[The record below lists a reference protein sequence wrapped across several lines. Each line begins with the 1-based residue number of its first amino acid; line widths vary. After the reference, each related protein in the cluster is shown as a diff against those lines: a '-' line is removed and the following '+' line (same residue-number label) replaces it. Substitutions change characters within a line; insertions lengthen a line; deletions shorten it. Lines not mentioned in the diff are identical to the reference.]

1 VLILGKSLDLWLKF
15 KIKDNLYAVDCAYVK
30 YIGVVPKDDLTEIVD
45 SSNYVRGIIK
55 FGGEIVTLLSLRS
68 IFGMESFSRRAEVF
82 DEIIEEI
89 KNDYMNWVNTLIG
102 CIESGDNFKLSTNP
116 HKCNFGVWYDNYK
129 AVNCSINFQLQKLDT
144 PHKEV
149 HGLAKEANSLIGS
162 NASENKK
169 RLSEIVD
176 VINTEYTPQIIKCLE
191 DTQRVYRDTLKEMF
205 ISIREK
211 SVSVAFTID
220 EVIGTEK
227 LDIIYKD
234 EADDSME
241 FPDFIEGTARDKN
254 DSLVM
259 IVDITKII
267 MEAEKVGGV
276 KTKI

>member
-1 VLILGKSLDLWLKF
+1 MGRSLDLWLKF

-30 YIGVVPKDDLTEIVD
+30 YIGVVPREDLTEIVD
-45 SSNYVRGIIK
+45 SSDYVRGIIK
-55 FGGEIVTLLSLRS
+55 FSGEIVTLLSLRS
-68 IFGMESFSRRAEVF
+68 IFGLESFSRRAEVF
-82 DEIIEEI
+82 EEVIEER
-89 KNDYMNWVNTLIG
+89 KNDYMKWVNTLIN
-102 CIESGDNFKLSTNP
+102 CINSGESFKLPTNP
-116 HKCNFGVWYDNYK
+116 HKCDFGVWYDNYK

-149 HGLAKEANSLIGS
+149 HSLAKEANSLIGS
-162 NASENKK
+162 SDSESKK
-169 RLSEIVD
+169 QLSEIVD
-176 VINTEYTPQIIKCLE
+176 IINTEYTPEIIKCLE

-227 LDIIYKD
+227 LDIIYKSDAD
-234 EADDSME
+234 ESME
-241 FPDFIEGTARDKN
+241 FPEFIEGTARDKN

-259 IVDITKII
+259 IVDIMRII
-267 MEAEKVGGV
+267 FEAEKIGSV